1 MAPSG
6 WTENPAVRKRVNEQ
20 LEKPEKKAKIDQAI
34 KNSKE
39 RKTRQQKENV
49 DKNDIPQEFY
59 DLVDQFINLA
69 NDLEKEWPLS
79 RVSATLMFAA
89 ARYNVFNWLNR
100 DVDLEQ
106 NLGAAV
112 AYYREQ
118 YGKMFQDNVEELTPV
133 YAKPDIPGQDA
144 T

>member
-1 MAPSG
+1 MAQIIGRERRERLSQLTWCG
-6 WTENPAVRKRVNEQ
+6 GGCFDSRRRVNSTVGSQ
-20 LEKPEKKAKIDQAI
+20 LMSI
-34 KNSKE
+34 
-39 RKTRQQKENV
+39 

-59 DLVDQFINLA
+59 DLVDRFINLA
-69 NDLEKEWPLS
+69 NDLEKEWPRS